1 MEDLREVTH
10 GKHFEQYRRKRLEEM
25 GFADDHGWVC
35 PYCIVHV
42 HNYIIRSHLKTII
55 DSKSFKMHL
64 CVIFLN
70 GFKHV
75 L

>member
-35 PYCIVHV
+35 PYYIVHV
-42 HNYIIRSHLKTII
+42 HNYIHSHYYRFEILQDAIAC
-55 DSKSFKMHL
+55 HL
-64 CVIFLN
+64 YAIAV
-70 GFKHV
+70 V
-75 L
+75 